1 MPVTTYAIGDVHG
14 RLDLLENLLDM
25 VEADAAAIGTRA
37 KIVLTG
43 DFVDR
48 GENSF
53 GVVERLMKG
62 PRRSGDEFVCL
73 RGNHDE
79 LFVRSVLVGEGL
91 PHWAVT
97 LFAFT
102 IGSYGHSSET
112 WRDSLE
118 IRRHAEHLAELPL
131 IHDDGANLF
140 VHAGIRPG
148 VAIEDQAEHDL
159 LWIRDEFLNH
169 LEPLPRR
176 VVHGHTIM
184 GDRPVVTANRIS
196 IDTGAYRS
204 GILTAAVV
212 SEPEVRF
219 LQATG
224 PVDRGAVIREELLS
238 AAVNG
243 RAVTPAIRRIYDAF
257 LAGDIELIDLAERT
271 RLAA

>member
-1 MPVTTYAIGDVHG
+1 MPAVSTGRVRELEQEVTGPRQQLRPISLSLPPGVNISGEQHPPIRRKLQTLQMPVTTYAIGDVHG

-148 VAIEDQAEHDL
+148 VAIEDQAE
-159 LWIRDEFLNH
+159 
-169 LEPLPRR
+169 
-176 VVHGHTIM
+176 
-184 GDRPVVTANRIS
+184 
-196 IDTGAYRS
+196 
-204 GILTAAVV
+204 
-212 SEPEVRF
+212 
-219 LQATG
+219 
-224 PVDRGAVIREELLS
+224 
-238 AAVNG
+238 
-243 RAVTPAIRRIYDAF
+243 
-257 LAGDIELIDLAERT
+257 
-271 RLAA
+271 